1 MDLIT
6 IVTTSARQKGKNVER
21 NQSRRRRQISIKQ
34 TFILVAGAAIAF
46 TSNTY
51 AQSSTASSSTYSPIA
66 RWGAASTLSDSLF
79 IIHGGKTNGDGITP
93 GGGGYTYSSGPN
105 TNQTISIDL
114 SQSFQTSSPPWQS
127 IDRTLASQDSS
138 PSTAFHSLTPLNNGN
153 LLIFGGMPDPSANTQ
168 AGNNS
173 AYIVNLS
180 NGGGH
185 ASFSRA
191 ASSWNEPERRMYH
204 SAAGDEQ
211 GHVYIV
217 GGETTSGSMAPM
229 DQLWTIN
236 SAANNP
242 QFRNTAA
249 SNPPAGLIDATAT
262 MLSDGTVLSLGGID
276 GNNTMQT
283 FDTIS
288 SYSPSSQQWRS
299 IGTQGVNSS
308 TQGYPTPRRG
318 HVAVALPN
326 QRVFIHGG
334 ASINFDQAMSDAWIL
349 DWSQSP
355 PRWSDIQMTSGSAPS
370 ARFAHSAVAYGGKI
384 ALVFGWAGNNPA
396 DATLYTFDTTTMT
409 QQGQIWSGGQWT
421 TSYTPDPNAAKNGSG
436 NQANNGGKSG
446 KGGGSS
452 SSGSDSGSSKSQDPF
467 AAPTTTDSNTTGS
480 DDGSSTAGTKAG
492 AVLGSLVGLGLV
504 AGVGFYAYRR
514 HQQTEMNNWRRGDG
528 DAALLGG
535 SGHYSGPDEL
545 YTLEKGLAEGGGGAG
560 GYYQPGMHP
569 MGPREP
575 SRPNLSSSPWSM
587 GNIGHAME
595 GSGPHLRERLA
606 LLTGIAGWTGSGNGQ
621 NGNSNQRFDMLAGEM
636 DDERHAGEMYAMKHR
651 NGDHI
656 EEDDEDAYEAE
667 MDRHIKE
674 RSYGRVQQDDW
685 DEMGAY
691 DTYGDLGTGA
701 GGRGQI
707 DTYVESPFEEDRP
720 IPPSDSKDR
729 KNSAGPGGA
738 AALYSGEYVSYDS
751 QSVADGVSLNEANS
765 MSDVGASGNSSQS
778 HGNLS
783 TSNKSSL
790 SKSSGGHVQ
799 PAALSFSDSVPQRR
813 RGGGLAPSPLVR
825 RSPTWWDRFMG
836 QSFLE
841 RSASGRMYPGPRADE
856 PIRDPADPP
865 TLSAIREASHS
876 TNPSTGSDP
885 FRDDSQRGRDG
896 ADAYGTPDVDE
907 HGRRLADE
915 GGQYATK
922 DYNRSLTS
930 LQSARTGDT
939 TMLEARMR
947 TMDVQR
953 AGTVSSRRTYSSGA
967 RSDRM
972 GSTGGSMSSA
982 GGLSRHTSVRR
993 DAQSQAHEAAEQTP
1007 MSESTPGSVVW
1018 DPSRYAMPGTVYE
1031 QDEADESRDIA
1042 DTSRQ
1047 EEEVGDDLLLFKEH
1061 DQRMPSEVPS
1071 LTPSTTKR
1079 ARQNP
1084 DLTSPLSPVQKRARS
1099 PPIRGTVKD
1108 RALAIERKWTKEGA
1122 NAVLPVP
1129 RSPAIS
1135 MHSQQSGNSGG
1146 HSGEEESSS
1155 TAQTFVPGR
1164 GGRPILTKLVS
1175 PSKPSNRILDEGA
1188 ESDGMVL
1195 SPINVTSPLSI
1206 TKKQPQTEGKRF
1218 THDLVPKA
1226 QLYIANPDK
1235 RRGSSN
1241 DTSDRA
1247 PF

>member
-1 MDLIT
+1 M
-6 IVTTSARQKGKNVER
+6 
-21 NQSRRRRQISIKQ
+21 KQ
-34 TFILVAGAAIAF
+34 TFIIIAGATAAF

-51 AQSSTASSSTYSPIA
+51 AQSSSASSSTYSPIP
-66 RWGAASTLSDSLF
+66 RWGAASTLTNSHF

-105 TNQTISIDL
+105 TNETISIDL
-114 SQSFQTSSPPWQS
+114 SQSFQTNAAPWQS

-138 PSTAFHSLTPLNNGN
+138 PSTSFHSLTPLNNGN
-153 LLIFGGMPDPSANTQ
+153 LLIFGGMPDPSANAQ
-168 AGNNS
+168 SGNNS
-173 AYIVNLS
+173 AYIVSLS

-185 ASFSRA
+185 ASFTRA
-191 ASSWNEPERRMYH
+191 SPSWNEPERRMYH

-211 GHVYIV
+211 GHVFIV
-217 GGETTSGSMAPM
+217 GGETTSGSMAAM
-229 DQLWTIN
+229 DQMWTIN
-236 SAANNP
+236 AAANNP
-242 QFRNTAA
+242 TFRNAIA
-249 SNPPAGLIDATAT
+249 NNPPAGVIGATAT
-262 MLSDGTVLSLGGID
+262 MLSDGTVLSLGGMD
-276 GNNTMQT
+276 GNNTLQS

-288 SYSPSSQQWRS
+288 SFSPSSQQWRS
-299 IGTQGVNSS
+299 ISTQGVNSS
-308 TQGYPTPRRG
+308 TQGYPSPRRG
-318 HVAVALPN
+318 HVAVPLPN
-326 QRVFIHGG
+326 QRLFIHGG
-334 ASINFDQAMSDAWIL
+334 ASINFDQAMGDAWIL

-355 PRWSDIQMTSGSAPS
+355 PTWSDIQMSGGSAPS
-370 ARFAHSAVAYGGKI
+370 ARFGHSAVAYGGKI
-384 ALVFGWAGNNPA
+384 ALVFGWASNNPA
-396 DATLYTFDTTTMT
+396 DAVLYTFDTTSMT
-409 QQGQIWSGGQWT
+409 KQGQQWSGGQWT
-421 TSYTPDPNAAKNGSG
+421 TSYTPDPNAAKSGSN
-436 NQANNGGKSG
+436 NQANGGNNNGKSG
-446 KGGGSS
+446 SNSS
-452 SSGSDSGSSKSQDPF
+452 SSGKGSGGSSKSQDPF
-467 AAPTTTDSNTTGS
+467 AAPTSTDSNSTNS

-504 AGVGFYAYRR
+504 AGVGYYAYRK
-514 HQQTEMNNWRRGDG
+514 HQQSQMNNWRRGDG
-528 DAALLGG
+528 DAVLLGG

-545 YTLEKGLAEGGGGAG
+545 YTLEKGLAEGGGGANSF
-560 GYYQPGMHP
+560 YQPGMHP

-575 SRPNLSSSPWSM
+575 SRANLSSSPWSM

-606 LLTGIAGWTGSGNGQ
+606 LLTGIAGWTGGGNGQ

-636 DDERHAGEMYAMKHR
+636 DDERLGDGEVYAMKHR

-656 EEDDEDAYEAE
+656 EEDEEDAYEAE
-667 MDRHIKE
+667 MNRHIKE
-674 RSYGRVQQDDW
+674 RSYGRVEQDDW
-685 DEMGAY
+685 DEMDAY

-701 GGRGQI
+701 GERGQI
-707 DTYVESPFEEDRP
+707 DTYVESPFEEDRS
-720 IPPSDSKDR
+720 IPASDSKDR

-783 TSNKSSL
+783 SSNKSSL

-799 PAALSFSDSVPQRR
+799 PNALSFSDSVPQRR

-856 PIRDPADPP
+856 PIRDPAEPP
-865 TLSAIREASHS
+865 SLSAIREASHS
-876 TNPSTGSDP
+876 TNPSAGSDP
-885 FRDDSQRGRDG
+885 FRDDSHTDRNG
-896 ADAYGTPDVDE
+896 ADAYATPNVDE
-907 HGRRLADE
+907 HGRRLPDE
-915 GGQYATK
+915 AGQYATK

-972 GSTGGSMSSA
+972 GSTEGSMSST

-993 DAQSQAHEAAEQTP
+993 DGQSQVHHEAAEQTP

-1018 DPSRYAMPGTVYE
+1018 DPSRYALPGTVYE

-1047 EEEVGDDLLLFKEH
+1047 EEEVDDDLLLFKKH

-1108 RALAIERKWTKEGA
+1108 RALAIERKWTQEGA

-1146 HSGEEESSS
+1146 QLGEEENS
-1155 TAQTFVPGR
+1155 TTPQTFVPGR

-1175 PSKPSNRILDEGA
+1175 PSKPSNRILDEETEG
-1188 ESDGMVL
+1188 EGMIL
-1195 SPINVTSPLSI
+1195 SPTNIVSPLSI
-1206 TKKQPQTEGKRF
+1206 NKKQPQTEGKRF

-1235 RRGSSN
+1235 RRGSSTDN
-1241 DTSDRA
+1241 SDPA
-1247 PF
+1247 TF